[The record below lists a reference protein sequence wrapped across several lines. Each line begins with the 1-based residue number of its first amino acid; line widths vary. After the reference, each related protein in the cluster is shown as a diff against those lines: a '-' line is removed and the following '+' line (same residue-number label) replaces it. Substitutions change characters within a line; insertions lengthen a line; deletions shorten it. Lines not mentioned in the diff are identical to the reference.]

1 MVEEAPVKRKRGR
14 PRKVVVEEAPP
25 PKTPIPARNPE
36 RGKHRIMPGD
46 IAGYSTSDTNY
57 QFKVV
62 RRVETSEAPTW
73 IWGSTQGN
81 GDVDMVVE
89 EAECVLLRVGA

>member
-1 MVEEAPVKRKRGR
+1 MEEAVPVKRKRGR
-14 PRKVVVEEAPP
+14 PRKVVEDAPKP
-25 PKTPIPARNPE
+25 VRSPMPERNPE
-36 RGKHRIMPGD
+36 RGKHRIKPGD

-62 RRVETSEAPTW
+62 RRVETAESPTW

-81 GDVDMVVE
+81 GDVDMVVQ
-89 EAECVLLRVGA
+89 EAECVLLRGGV